1 MPWIPRP
8 CLAGEHMCTSLHKAS
23 KMSRKIP
30 PSISSWFWRNK
41 AGDVSRKAT
50 VFTAHQALHLWG
62 FVLPIG
68 NDDTHSFHC
77 AGPGCFPEHFPS
89 IFLFDHTM
97 KTRDSYLGSSQLGT
111 RLGTT
116 SLPTVVIFPPQER
129 ESITSLE
136 GSFPS
141 WLRR

>member
-1 MPWIPRP
+1 
-8 CLAGEHMCTSLHKAS
+8 MCTSLHKAS

-68 NDDTHSFHC
+68 NDDTQYVPLRWPRVFPRALSFH
-77 AGPGCFPEHFPS
+77 
-89 IFLFDHTM
+89 FL
-97 KTRDSYLGSSQLGT
+97 
-111 RLGTT
+111 
-116 SLPTVVIFPPQER
+116 V
-129 ESITSLE
+129 
-136 GSFPS
+136 
-141 WLRR
+141 